1 MEAVYGW
8 VKNIIYYMIFL
19 SVVNNLLADSKYG
32 KYIRFFSG
40 MVLILLVVS
49 HLQEGCTWMSRYR
62 PCLNPFLFRMIR
74 MI

>member
-32 KYIRFFSG
+32 KYFFRAWS
-40 MVLILLVVS
+40 
-49 HLQEGCTWMSRYR
+49 
-62 PCLNPFLFRMIR
+62 
-74 MI
+74 

>member
-32 KYIRFFSG
+32 KYIRLFSG

-49 HLQEGCTWMSRYR
+49 
-62 PCLNPFLFRMIR
+62 PFTGGHRSQLTD
-74 MI
+74 

>member
-32 KYIRFFSG
+32 KYIRFFFGHGPDSSG
-40 MVLILLVVS
+40 SEPI
-49 HLQEGCTWMSRYR
+49 YR
-62 PCLNPFLFRMIR
+62 RAAPG
-74 MI
+74 